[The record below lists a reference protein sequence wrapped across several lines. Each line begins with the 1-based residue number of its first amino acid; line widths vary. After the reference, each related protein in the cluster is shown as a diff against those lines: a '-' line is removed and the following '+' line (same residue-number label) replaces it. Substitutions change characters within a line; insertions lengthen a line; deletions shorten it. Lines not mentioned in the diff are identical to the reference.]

1 MTTTVRDIV
10 VGALK
15 RLSQFD
21 AASEPTAEDV
31 ADGLTA
37 FNDMVLSWPADG
49 LHTGV
54 GEMIL
59 GQPLPFEDMH
69 REGLKALL
77 AVRLAPDYEMQ
88 VSAALADAANRGWTR
103 LQADFLVVEPSRVD
117 AGLLCMPSSRSYR
130 YG

>member
-1 MTTTVRDIV
+1 MTTVVRDII

-15 RLSQFD
+15 RLGAFD
-21 AASEPTAEDV
+21 AASEPSAEDV

-37 FNDMVLSWPADG
+37 FNDMVTAWPADG

-59 GQPLPFEDMH
+59 GQPLPFDDMH

-88 VSAALADAANRGWTR
+88 VSERLARDARDGWGR
-103 LQADFLVVEPSRVD
+103 LQSDFLILQNMRVD
-117 AGLLCMPSSRSYR
+117 DGLRYMPSQRVHR
-130 YG
+130 YT